1 MRPLS
6 GRAAA
11 LVGAVLIVTGLA
23 VTSELCGT
31 PDPAARADPPT
42 LVESTRAS
50 AGASPPADRTHASCR
65 TRIEGSHATASCH
78 NPYPETDRVRLH
90 IECERWW
97 DIDEDGAPADVPPT
111 GYAELAGRCWKG
123 IRAAWVT
130 HERVNY

>member
-6 GRAAA
+6 GRTAAF
-11 LVGAVLIVTGLA
+11 VGAVLITTGLA
-23 VTSELCGT
+23 VISELCGA
-31 PDPAARADPPT
+31 PDPTALADPPT
-42 LVESTRAS
+42 RRTQGRPH
-50 AGASPPADRTHASCR
+50 AGSHASCR
-65 TRIEGSHATASCH
+65 TNIEGSHATASCH

-97 DIDEDGAPADVPPT
+97 DIDEDGVPADVRPT

-130 HERVNY
+130 HERVDH